1 MPFRPLHRMFV
12 EHPRNLGES
21 YWQHGRTAA
30 RFGAEMVAGG
40 LACLVHAAVPG
51 LFATTASERVKNL
64 YAQMR
69 ARQPNLASRPLDH
82 EDSAW
87 LPEYEI

>member
-1 MPFRPLHRMFV
+1 MFRSLQQLFLD
-12 EHPRNLGES
+12 HPRQLGES
-21 YWQHGRTAA
+21 YAEHGRTAA
-30 RFGAEMVAGG
+30 RFGAEMVTGG

-51 LFATTASERVKNL
+51 LFANTASERVKSL

-69 ARQPNLASRPLDH
+69 ARQPNLAGRRLDH

>member
-1 MPFRPLHRMFV
+1 MQSGPLHRLFL
-12 EHPRNLGES
+12 EHPRTLGES
-21 YWQHGRTAA
+21 YWEHARTAA
-30 RFGAEMVAGG
+30 RFGAEMVTGG
-40 LACLVHAAVPG
+40 LACLVHAAVPV
-51 LFATTASERVKNL
+51 LFAKTASERVKKL

-69 ARQPNLASRPLDH
+69 SRQPNLAGRRADH

>member
-1 MPFRPLHRMFV
+1 MAIRPLQRLFLD
-12 EHPRNLGES
+12 HPRSIGEG
-21 YWQHGRTAA
+21 YLEHARVAG
-30 RFGAEMVAGG
+30 RFGAEMVTGG

-51 LFATTASERVKNL
+51 LFARTASERVKSL

-69 ARQPNLASRPLDH
+69 SRQPNLARQPLDH